1 MQVNLRNNF
10 DELDQESNEKKFE
23 EVRKIIAE
31 QETRL
36 QNLQSTGF
44 QLANYYFVFQGVI
57 LTASCNGSTSLK
69 CSDRW
74 FLFTVSLLAAVLNL
88 VALLII
94 GLKYNRTIE
103 QQDKNWCESNEIAR
117 RLLIKANNKT
127 TTSKNM
133 SREIQCVDPYR
144 KTKRFAA
151 VTLYGCWRFVCKRDE
166 SGNQLTEG
174 GRGSYSKCIRFC
186 NGGSGCLRI
195 CNEY

>member
-1 MQVNLRNNF
+1 MAVQ
-10 DELDQESNEKKFE
+10 DQESNEKKFE

-57 LTASCNGSTSLK
+57 LTASCNGSTSIK

-103 QQDKNWCESNEIAR
+103 QQDKNC
-117 RLLIKANNKT
+117 
-127 TTSKNM
+127 
-133 SREIQCVDPYR
+133 
-144 KTKRFAA
+144 FAA
-151 VTLYGCWRFVCKRDE
+151 VTLYGCRRFVCKHDE
-166 SGNQLTEG
+166 SENQLTEG
-174 GRGSYSKCIRFC
+174 GRGSTYSKCIRFC
-186 NGGSGCLRI
+186 NGGTGSNCLRI
-195 CNEY
+195 CNED